1 MSYFMRSVFASLHM
15 LIISQI
21 TVVGD
26 MVDRCAGSRSWRYQG
41 LLGDVVDRCA
51 GSRSW
56 RYQGLLGDGFDGT
69 LDCWTIVCSIGWI
82 VLYVVFS
89 YTWAGMFY
97 MRFSPTRGWIVLH
110 EVFSYTW
117 VGFLLVCV
125 FYLIM
130 CDRHMLLA
138 NQNYFRS
145 DHFTNLCLFT

>member
-1 MSYFMRSVFASLHM
+1 M
-15 LIISQI
+15 LGAGR
-21 TVVGD
+21 GD
-26 MVDRCAGSRSWRYQG
+26 TKDYWGMWWMDVLGAGC
-41 LLGDVVDRCA
+41 GDTKDYW
-51 GSRSW
+51 GMW
-56 RYQGLLGDGFDGT
+56 FDGT
-69 LDCWTIVCSIGWI
+69 LDCWTIVCSIGWN
-82 VLYVVFS
+82 VLHEVFS
-89 YTWAGMFY
+89 YTWAGFLY
-97 MRFSPTRGWIVLH
+97 MKFSPTRGWIVLH

>member
-26 MVDRCAGSRSWRYQG
+26 MVYRCAGSRSWRYQG

-97 MRFSPTRGWIVLH
+97 MWFSPTRGWIVLH

-117 VGFLLVCV
+117 VGFLLVYI
-125 FYLIM
+125 FLF
-130 CDRHMLLA
+130 
-138 NQNYFRS
+138 NYV
-145 DHFTNLCLFT
+145 

>member
-1 MSYFMRSVFASLHM
+1 MWWIDVLVAGRGDTRDYWGMGSMGLW
-15 LIISQI
+15 
-21 TVVGD
+21 TV
-26 MVDRCAGSRSWRYQG
+26 G
-41 LLGDVVDRCA
+41 LLCA
-51 GSRSW
+51 PSA
-56 RYQGLLGDGFDGT
+56 GL
-69 LDCWTIVCSIGWI
+69 
-82 VLYVVFS
+82 
-89 YTWAGMFY
+89 FY
-97 MRFSPTRGWIVLH
+97 MWFSPTRGLIVLH

>member
-89 YTWAGMFY
+89 YTW
-97 MRFSPTRGWIVLH
+97 
-110 EVFSYTW
+110 